1 MKDFSYYS
9 NRDPV
14 PSKTNFTTYHVYNN
28 GEVIFSGTKAEYDEF
43 NKNSIT
49 YSKALV
55 EKVVDEEK
63 YKEARLLYNRASA
76 DRSEEFKN
84 DLFVEFGVEDNP
96 KREQCY
102 GIAYDMGHSNG
113 FSEVYNYFDQL
124 VELIK

>member
-1 MKDFSYYS
+1 MKDFSCYS

-14 PSKTNFTTYHVYNN
+14 PSKTNFTTYHVYSN
-28 GEVIFSGTKAEYDEF
+28 GEVIFSGTKPEYDEF

-49 YSKALV
+49 YSRALV

-63 YKEARLLYNRASA
+63 YKEARLLYNRASV
-76 DRSEEFKN
+76 DLSKEFKN
-84 DLFVEFGVEDNP
+84 DLFVEFGVENNP

-102 GIAYDMGHSNG
+102 GIAYDMGHLG
-113 FSEVYNYFDQL
+113 GLSEVYIWFEQI